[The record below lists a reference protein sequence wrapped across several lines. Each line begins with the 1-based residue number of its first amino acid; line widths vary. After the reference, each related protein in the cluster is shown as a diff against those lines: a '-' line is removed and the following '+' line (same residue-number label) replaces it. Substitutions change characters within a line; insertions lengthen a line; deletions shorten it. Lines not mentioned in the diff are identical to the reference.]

1 MLRLIITCKRI
12 YDRYVEDEMTV
23 YAAQASFFIV
33 IAAFPF
39 IMLLLTLIRFVPGL
53 TKLDV
58 QTTLIAIVPN
68 MLNSF
73 VIGIVE
79 ELYTKSTGTI
89 LSVTAITALWGASRG
104 MLSIERG
111 LNRAFKS
118 QEKRN
123 YIVSR
128 LVCSGYTLVFMVV
141 CIMCLLLLVFGNTLH
156 HFMERRFPII
166 ANVTFYLINF
176 RLLLS
181 LTILVVCFL
190 FLYTFIPK
198 KKQKMR
204 KQLPGAVVTTVGW
217 ILSSYAFSIYFN
229 NFSNFPY
236 MYGSLTAV
244 VLLMLWLYMCI
255 CIVFFGA
262 EINYY
267 YSTEENIGVDK

>member
-1 MLRLIITCKRI
+1 MLRFVITCKRI
-12 YDRYVEDEMTV
+12 FDRYSEDEMTV

-39 IMLLLTLIRFVPGL
+39 IMLLLTLIRFIPGL

-58 QTTLIAIVPN
+58 QTTLLTIVPD

-73 VIGIVE
+73 VLGIIE

-89 LSVTAITALWGASRG
+89 LSVTAVTALWSASRG

-111 LNRAFKS
+111 LNRAYKS
-118 QEKRN
+118 QEKRG
-123 YIVSR
+123 YILSR
-128 LVCSGYTLVFMVV
+128 IICSGYTLVFMLV
-141 CIMCLLLLVFGNTLH
+141 CIMCLLLLVFGNSLH
-156 HFMERRFPII
+156 HFMVRRFPLI

-176 RLLLS
+176 RLVLA
-181 LTILVVCFL
+181 LTVLIVCFM

-204 KQLPGAVVTTVGW
+204 NQLPGALFTTAGW

-262 EINYY
+262 EINYH
-267 YSTEENIGVDK
+267 YSADANIGVDR